1 MKEISPQMQ
10 NQIAQYQQIQQQL
23 QVLAN
28 QRVQLE
34 SKLREIDGTLEELG
48 KVGPETTVYKS
59 IGTILV
65 RADDRESVKKEL
77 EEHKE
82 TISIRVRSM
91 QKQEKSLGDRFEQ
104 LSQKITEALGGEP
117 AKGDG
122 S

>member
-10 NQIAQYQQIQQQL
+10 NQIAQYQQLQQQL
-23 QVLAN
+23 QVLAT

-34 SKLREIDGTLEELG
+34 AKLREIELTLKELE
-48 KVGPETTVYKS
+48 KIGPETTVYKS

-77 EEHKE
+77 EDHKE
-82 TISIRVRSM
+82 TISIRVKSI

-104 LSQKITEALGGEP
+104 LQQKISEALGGEP
-117 AKGDG
+117 AKGEE

>member
-1 MKEISPQMQ
+1 MKELSPQMQ

-23 QVLAN
+23 QVLAS

-34 SKLREIDGTLEELG
+34 AKVREIDSTLEELG
-48 KVGPETTVYKS
+48 KIGPDTTVYKS

-65 RADDRESVKKEL
+65 RADDRDAVKKEL

-82 TISIRVRSM
+82 TISIRVRTI

-104 LSQKITEALGGEP
+104 LQQKISEALGGEP
-117 AKGDG
+117 AKGEE

>member
-10 NQIAQYQQIQQQL
+10 NQIAQYQQLQQQL
-23 QVLAN
+23 QVLAT

-34 SKLREIDGTLEELG
+34 AKLREIELTLKELE
-48 KVGPETTVYKS
+48 KIGPETTVYKS

-77 EEHKE
+77 EDHKE
-82 TISIRVRSM
+82 TISIRVKSI
-91 QKQEKSLGDRFEQ
+91 QKQEKSLSERYEALQ
-104 LSQKITEALGGEP
+104 QKITEALGGEP
-117 AKGDG
+117 ATGDG

>member
-34 SKLREIDGTLEELG
+34 SKLREIDITLEELG
-48 KVGPETTVYKS
+48 KVGPDTTVYKS

-82 TISIRVRSM
+82 TISIRVRSI

-104 LSQKITEALGGEP
+104 LQQKISEALGGEP
-117 AKGDG
+117 DKGEG